1 MKTNT
6 KAKTFFF
13 LVVAGLF
20 LVQDKLQEWFVPF
33 QYLDEAFGLLLFPMA
48 LIRWRQKRLKIVS
61 DRSDWLFYAGL
72 CLFWLFGWA
81 GHFVYQYQPLSN
93 ALKDFYVN
101 NKFFLALGA
110 SFLFFDDPALD
121 FAWLKQKLWPVLNA
135 VVVLLFGLCVMDML
149 FGVFSNDTRG
159 PFRAVKLF
167 YSVQTVLVSVCV
179 FLCCIY
185 LWFYEE
191 KKEKIILPLVLLCII
206 MFSTIRVKSMGA
218 IAAVLLIYLVV
229 LKGLKFFS
237 IERKYKIWLIAF
249 LVFAGAAIAYQ
260 VVYYYILM
268 GTGSA
273 RAMLTLASPFV
284 AWDHFPVGSG
294 WGTFGSYFSAQPYSP
309 VYGMYRMAGIWG
321 LSPSYSAFVSDTY
334 WPMILAQ
341 TGFFG
346 FAGLLLAL
354 WVLVKKVGT
363 LKLKPASY
371 ASGLLVLAQLLIS
384 STSESALANPMAVP
398 LAFWL
403 GLLLAERYN
412 GTGEGKLS

>member
-6 KAKTFFF
+6 KAKTLFF
-13 LVVAGLF
+13 LVIAGLF
-20 LVQDKLQEWFVPF
+20 LMQDKLQEWFAPF
-33 QYLDEAFGLLLFPMA
+33 QYFDEAFGLLIFPMA
-48 LIRWRQKRLKIVS
+48 LIRWRQKRLKIVA
-61 DRSDWLFYAGL
+61 DRKDWLFYAGL

-81 GHFVYQYQPLSN
+81 GHFANQYQPLSN

-110 SFLFFDDPALD
+110 SILFFDDPELD

-135 VVVLLFGLCVMDML
+135 VVAVLFVLCVVDLL
-149 FGVFSNDTRG
+149 FGVFSTDTRG

-179 FLCCIY
+179 FLSCIC
-185 LWFYEE
+185 LWYYDE
-191 KKEKIILPLVLLCII
+191 KRERVILPLVLLCIV

-218 IAAVLLIYLVV
+218 IAAVLLIYLFV

-237 IERKYKIWLIAF
+237 IQRKYKVCLIVF
-249 LVFAGAAIAYQ
+249 LVFAAAAILYQ
-260 VVYYYILM
+260 VVNYYILM

-284 AWDHFPVGSG
+284 AWDHFPFGSG
-294 WGTFGSYFSAQPYSP
+294 WGTFGSAFSAEPYSP

-321 LSPSYSAFVSDTY
+321 LSPSYPAFVSDTY

-354 WVLVKKVGT
+354 KVLVNKVCT
-363 LKLKPASY
+363 LKNRPASY
-371 ASGLLVLAQLLIS
+371 ASGLLILAQLLIS
-384 STSESALANPMAVP
+384 STSESALANPLAVP
-398 LAFWL
+398 LALWL
-403 GLLLAERYN
+403 GLLLAEQHN
-412 GTGEGKLS
+412 AAEKGKLS